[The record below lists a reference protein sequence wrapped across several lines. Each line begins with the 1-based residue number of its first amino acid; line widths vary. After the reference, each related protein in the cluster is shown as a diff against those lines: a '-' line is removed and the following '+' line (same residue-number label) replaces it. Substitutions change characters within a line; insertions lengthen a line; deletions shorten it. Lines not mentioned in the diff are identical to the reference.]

1 MASKTKGLKPGQK
14 TPTSGQYGVINAQ
27 GRPTGREVTAVEGKP
42 LPPTAKRGQTYR
54 LVDKTKH
61 KQK

>member
-14 TPTSGQYGVINAQ
+14 TPASGQYGVINTQ
-27 GRPTGREVTAVEGKP
+27 GNPTGREVTSVEGKP
-42 LPPTAKRGQTYR
+42 LPPTGKKGHTYK

-61 KQK
+61 KN